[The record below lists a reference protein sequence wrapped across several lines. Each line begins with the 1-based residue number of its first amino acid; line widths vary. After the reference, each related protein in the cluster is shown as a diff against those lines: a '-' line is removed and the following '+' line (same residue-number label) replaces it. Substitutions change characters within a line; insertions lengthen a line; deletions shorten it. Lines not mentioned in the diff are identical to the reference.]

1 MALLGHELRN
11 PLAAIL
17 NGVQALRMIDAGTSD
32 AGQIQDL
39 IERQANH
46 MARLTDDLLDVSR
59 ISSGKIQLRKNWVE
73 LVELVRNTT
82 DMHRRQMLHNRL
94 QFEVRLP
101 ERPLWVH
108 ADATRLSQVVGN
120 LLMNALKF
128 TDPGGQV
135 TASLETSGDQAT
147 ISVKDTGIGMDVD
160 LLQRVFEPFAQADT
174 SLDRSRGGLGLGI
187 RAGPWFGRAARG
199 RSRGTQRWSGMRF
212 RVSSAIAGG
221 PTAAQPDGSPG

>member
-1 MALLGHELRN
+1 MSPASRVARSN
-11 PLAAIL
+11 
-17 NGVQALRMIDAGTSD
+17 S
-32 AGQIQDL
+32 QD
-39 IERQANH
+39 
-46 MARLTDDLLDVSR
+46 
-59 ISSGKIQLRKNWVE
+59 WVE

-135 TASLETSGDQAT
+135 TTRLETSGDQAT
-147 ISVKDTGIGMDVD
+147 ISVKDTGIGMDVEM
-160 LLQRVFEPFAQADT
+160 LQRVFEPLRKPITAST
-174 SLDRSRGGLGLGI
+174 
-187 RAGPWFGRAARG
+187 AAAVAWAWD
-199 RSRGTQRWSGMRF
+199 SRWSGDW
-212 RVSSAIAGG
+212 SSGTG
-221 PTAAQPDGSPG
+221 EESRHTATVWDAVPSFGCDCRWPHSRPARWLP

>member
-1 MALLGHELRN
+1 MQDIAAVKESDRRKDEFLALLGHELRG

-17 NGVQALRMIDAGTSD
+17 NGVQALRMIEAGTSD

-73 LVELVRNTT
+73 LVEARTHTT

-120 LLMNALKF
+120 LLMSC
-128 TDPGGQV
+128 DEVPPIWRQV
-135 TASLETSGDQAT
+135 TASSLKTSGDQAT
-147 ISVKDTGIGMDVD
+147 ISG
-160 LLQRVFEPFAQADT
+160 QRYGNRHGCRSAALAL
-174 SLDRSRGGLGLGI
+174 SSRSRKPI
-187 RAGPWFGRAARG
+187 PA
-199 RSRGTQRWSGMRF
+199 S
-212 RVSSAIAGG
+212 
-221 PTAAQPDGSPG
+221 TAAAVAWASAGWSVVWSSGTGGQ